1 MISVEELYSRIFGLT
16 NLDDNNRYIDM
27 KGDEI
32 NTIQLSEPT
41 ISVDEIVIPTGERQ
55 NAYTI
60 PDRISYR
67 IPLVV
72 INNTYIDQFSINSF
86 ILDYSGFIPTV
97 TLEFVDSN
105 NKMLSLNSMKDGSLI
120 QVLLMR
126 KEVHSICFSPCG
138 NYLAA
143 ACEEG
148 IVVIWTIKGALSGL
162 GDEQY
167 YKPIR
172 QDFIVTDTKRIGG
185 GRQNMGDAIQYRV
198 SGKLNVP
205 IGYRKESWSNFQ
217 CSSQQELFNL
227 ATYTGLGFS
236 TNFDTGTN
244 DIMKWQNTPN
254 TNYFDF
260 MRDITSHA
268 CYSPNTFFTSFGRTA
283 TITFNCSLLYWETIC
298 LKLSVIL

>member
-86 ILDYSGFIPTV
+86 VLDYSGFIPTV
-97 TLEFVDSN
+97 TLEFIDSN

-120 QVLLMR
+120 KIYIGGLGHESAQ
-126 KEVHSICFSPCG
+126 
-138 NYLAA
+138 
-143 ACEEG
+143 
-148 IVVIWTIKGALSGL
+148 KGA
-162 GDEQY
+162 
-167 YKPIR
+167 
-172 QDFIVTDTKRIGG
+172 
-185 GRQNMGDAIQYRV
+185 
-198 SGKLNVP
+198 
-205 IGYRKESWSNFQ
+205 
-217 CSSQQELFNL
+217 
-227 ATYTGLGFS
+227 
-236 TNFDTGTN
+236 
-244 DIMKWQNTPN
+244 
-254 TNYFDF
+254 
-260 MRDITSHA
+260 
-268 CYSPNTFFTSFGRTA
+268 RTA
-283 TITFNCSLLYWETIC
+283 WCSLFHPFLVAHD
-298 LKLSVIL
+298 LPAAGV